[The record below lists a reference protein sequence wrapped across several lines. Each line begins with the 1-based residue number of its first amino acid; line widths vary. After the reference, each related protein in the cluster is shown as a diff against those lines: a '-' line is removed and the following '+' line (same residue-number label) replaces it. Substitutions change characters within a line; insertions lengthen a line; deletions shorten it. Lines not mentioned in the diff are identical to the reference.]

1 MNLPEDKYDIV
12 INPDGSGTFKP
23 KAVDWSE
30 WVPKEGEEC
39 WFIDCDGEAIESNWD
54 GYGCDIE
61 RLKFGNVYPTEA
73 MALAALPDIRRAMQ
87 IIRACRLVDPDFVP
101 DWTDGQQR
109 KYYIDVEHNTGV
121 IVPEFTYWYQHAPAY
136 IRTEE
141 SAGKVIALL
150 ERVK

>member
-30 WVPKEGEEC
+30 WVPKDKQLY
-39 WFIDCDGEAIESNWD
+39 WFIRDDGVIGSTVWASDRFDESHLS
-54 GYGCDIE
+54 Y
-61 RLKFGNVYPTEA
+61 GNVYPTEA

-87 IIRACRLVDPDFVP
+87 IIRACRLVEPGFVP
-101 DWTDGQQR
+101 DWTQPVKKHFVAYDHFSGCWVVLTCASCV
-109 KYYIDVEHNTGV
+109 Y
-121 IVPEFTYWYQHAPAY
+121 APAY
-136 IRTEE
+136 VSTEE
-141 SAGKVIALL
+141 KARKVIELL